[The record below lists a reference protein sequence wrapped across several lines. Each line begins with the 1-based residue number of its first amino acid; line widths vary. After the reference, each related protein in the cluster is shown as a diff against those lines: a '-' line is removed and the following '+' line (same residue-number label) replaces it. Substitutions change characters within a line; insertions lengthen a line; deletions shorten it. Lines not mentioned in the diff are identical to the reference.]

1 MYKRFF
7 SILAIL
13 FCFVHG
19 AAAQEDVKGVWA
31 GAIEAD
37 DFLGAVRV
45 SFDESKIVLN
55 FAGDERTG
63 AIKDFKTTNG
73 EVSFTG
79 DLRPEA
85 RYAGKISGNTIT
97 GIFDIF
103 RSNGTKSGSGI
114 WNARKVDSFDFKDD
128 SKPVSV
134 SEKPELPKPNGKF
147 SIGRKFFYWTD
158 ERRVETLTDAA
169 NDKRRLF
176 VQIWY
181 PAKSGGKQTAEY
193 RPNLEELQG
202 KNEINEKLGG
212 VKTHAVQDAKIA
224 SSKAKF
230 PVIIFSPGLGSSP
243 FSYTAII
250 ENLVSRGYVVAA
262 INHPYDSDD
271 FKFSDGQ
278 AIRYAAERWDK
289 PVSKEWT
296 ADERK
301 KFFDER
307 RIGWAEDILFVVNQ
321 IGNLEASFRKN
332 VDLQNLGVL
341 GHSFGGQAA
350 TIACASDARFKA
362 CANLDGM
369 AQGNVF
375 LPDASGK
382 VIKQPFLFFNKA
394 AEVTDTELKIMNMTR
409 AEYRVR
415 ERRRLAER
423 WKPSF
428 KNRLAELESGAYFAL
443 YPGVKHSSFS
453 DSILL
458 ETSPNDPLFS
468 ERFRIAGNINDYIA
482 AFFNKFL
489 MNNNAPLLDDSNQ
502 SRPPIILEFLKQNKI
517 VSK

>member
-1 MYKRFF
+1 MHKRLL
-7 SILAIL
+7 SVIAIL
-13 FCFVHG
+13 FYFSLG
-19 AAAQEDVKGVWA
+19 SAAQQVQGVWA

-45 SFDESKIVLN
+45 NFDESKIVLN
-55 FAGDERTG
+55 FAGDERAG
-63 AIKDFKTTNG
+63 AIKDLKITDG

-85 RYAGKISGNTIT
+85 RYIGKISGNTIT
-97 GIFDIF
+97 GTFDIF

-114 WNARKVDSFDFKDD
+114 WNARKVDSFEFKDD

-147 SIGRKFFYWTD
+147 PIGRKFFYWTD
-158 ERRVETLTDAA
+158 ESRGETLTDDAS
-169 NDKRRLF
+169 DKRKLF

-181 PAKSGGKQTAEY
+181 PAKSGGKPTAEY
-193 RPNLEELQG
+193 RPNLEELKG
-202 KNEINEKLGG
+202 KNEINALLRG

-224 SSKAKF
+224 SSKTKF

-243 FSYTAII
+243 FSYAAII

-278 AIRYAAERWDK
+278 IIRYAAEKWDK
-289 PVSKEWT
+289 PVSKDWT

-307 RIGWAEDILFVVNQ
+307 RIGWAVDISFVVNQ
-321 IGNLEASFRKN
+321 IGNLENSFKKN
-332 VDLQNLGVL
+332 LDLQNLGMI
-341 GHSFGGQAA
+341 GHSFGGQAS
-350 TIACASDARFKA
+350 TIACAADARFKA

-382 VIKQPFLFFNKA
+382 TLKQPFLFFNKA

-409 AEYRVR
+409 AEYRNR

-428 KNRLAELESGAYFAL
+428 KNRLAELEAGAYFAL

-453 DSILL
+453 DSILVG
-458 ETSPNDPLFS
+458 TAPNDPLFG
-468 ERFRIAGNINDYIA
+468 ERFRIAANINDYIA
-482 AFFNKFL
+482 AFFDKFL
-489 MNNNAPLLDDSNQ
+489 MNKNAPLLDDPNQ
-502 SRPPIILEFLKQNKI
+502 SRPPIILEFLKKDKT